1 MLALSTS
8 WRSTKT
14 SDAFALLQ
22 ALERLPISGIELE
35 YRISEA
41 AFQQMRIPL
50 KKSRLKVVS
59 VHNFFPKPEVQPG
72 ARHGGD
78 FFLLSSL
85 DRDERNRAVR
95 WTRKTIEHA
104 AGLGAQA
111 VVLHCGRVE
120 MKRELDVLYGFFE
133 SNQIHSIAAQA
144 FKRKKVRERDALKEK
159 FLESLLFSL
168 ESLCRDAEKH
178 GILLGLEN
186 RYHYDE
192 LPTLIDF
199 ERIFTKLDGAPLG
212 YWHDTGH
219 AHVNEYLT
227 IIPPESLLSNYAD
240 KLIGIHLH
248 DAVGLED
255 HLAPGSGEIDFK
267 NLKSYLKA
275 DTIKVIE
282 LKSRIPESDVI
293 RAIPFI
299 RKTLLNSS

>member
-8 WRSTKT
+8 WRSTT
-14 SDAFALLQ
+14 TTDAFALLQ

-35 YRISEA
+35 YRISKA
-41 AFQQMRIPL
+41 TFQQMRKPL
-50 KKSRLKVVS
+50 KQSRLRVVS

-72 ARHGGD
+72 ARPSGD

-95 WTRKTIEHA
+95 WTRKTIERA
-104 AGLGAQA
+104 ARLGAQA

-133 SNQIHSIAAQA
+133 SNQIHSIEAQT
-144 FKRKKVRERDALKEK
+144 FLRKKIKERDLHKEK

-219 AHVNEYLT
+219 AHVNERLT
-227 IIPPESLLSNYAD
+227 IIPPESLLSNYAE

-248 DAVGLED
+248 DAVDLED

-275 DTIKVIE
+275 DTLKVIE
-282 LKSRIPESDVI
+282 LKSRIPESDVT
-293 RAIPFI
+293 RGIPFI
-299 RKTLLNSS
+299 RETLLN